1 MNKLLCFFLILF
13 SATAFAKM
21 PDIIALV
28 NDKPITK
35 YDLETRK
42 QMARVLNNID
52 SSDPSLEARLNS
64 DIINILIEEE
74 LLNQHAQKVGGTIS
88 EEEINQSIETIEQ
101 RNNMSKGGMRTYLVE
116 KNVDID
122 SFRKQIKGELL
133 KHNIIN
139 SLSRSVSVSPTEL
152 DVAIINS
159 GNQDFNVEAWV
170 FTSRKSEDK
179 DLRNMQLL
187 KKRLIACDK
196 VVDKLYVEFADG
208 EKFDRKLLEMPVK
221 TQSII
226 LDTKVGS
233 SSSIYKEDDKFKMVL
248 VCKKNTDVSNGDLN
262 KLKSFLSNKKM
273 SKKAVKFFRDLR
285 SQAYVKI
292 MIPG

>member
-1 MNKLLCFFLILF
+1 MNKLLCLFLILF

-248 VCKKNTDVSNGDLN
+248 VCKKNMDVSNGDLN

>member
-1 MNKLLCFFLILF
+1 MNKLLCLFLILF

>member
-1 MNKLLCFFLILF
+1 MNKLLCLFLILF

-159 GNQDFNVEAWV
+159 GNQDLNVEAWV